1 MQLNRTIIISSE
13 DNSIAK
19 ELFKNLVQEEDVILM
34 VILGNDEKAKKAVK
48 YADARA
54 RVEIQGFQRKVAW
67 VLNKTFFK
75 EELYPEVSLDKGE
88 SDFSI
93 EKIDEI
99 VAFSVSLSDTIKD
112 VIKTNEKIDFSRIE
126 LAFLEAGIQK
136 SLEPSK

>member
-13 DNSIAK
+13 DSSIAK
-19 ELFKNLVQEEDVILM
+19 ELYKNLVQEEDVILM
-34 VILGNDEKAKKAVK
+34 VVLGNDEKAKKAAK

-54 RVEIQGFQRKVAW
+54 RVEIQGFKRKVAW

-93 EKIDEI
+93 EKTDEI

-112 VIKTNEKIDFSRIE
+112 VIMVNEKIDFSRIE

-136 SLEPSK
+136 S